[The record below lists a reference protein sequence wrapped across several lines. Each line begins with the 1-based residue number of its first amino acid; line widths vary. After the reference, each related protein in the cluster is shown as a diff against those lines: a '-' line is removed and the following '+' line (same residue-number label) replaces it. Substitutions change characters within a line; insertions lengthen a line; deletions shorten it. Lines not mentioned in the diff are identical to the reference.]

1 MLISTQTA
9 STPTVECL
17 VKLWAERYT
26 LDLSPVFREQD
37 PSIYNCLIEASSLE
51 GKASTVSKLREAIV
65 DTKCQFAAIQAK
77 ALYEYIPNVVDLSEA
92 RRLTQFAVQVYIV
105 LLKLYQQP
113 PSATSS
119 VEEKL
124 QTLAG
129 MIPMNH
135 SLLSV
140 WGIPDIEDLAKALE
154 GVLLECQEQY
164 TSSKDWCTL
173 GFLTTQFNFS
183 NQLLLKKLALV
194 ERILIYPYLMFI
206 EEQVAIPWQRVC
218 MAAAKHELDSPA
230 FTLVKEMF
238 PAASDI
244 ARTVYHQLTEMFPD
258 YRGHR
263 GGFDHLGVEHS
274 CLRDLQ
280 MFQAYLWLCV
290 LERSFAP
297 VEKELVTLCVMV
309 MERVGVPW
317 EITAQW
323 NKLLMDEI
331 SLRAKPEQR
340 SFLLPYIRE
349 MQEAF
354 YEQRSRFTVTSDQ
367 CPVN

>member
-9 STPTVECL
+9 STPTVECF
-17 VKLWAERYT
+17 VQLWAERYA
-26 LDLSPVFREQD
+26 LDFSSVFCEQD
-37 PSIYNCLIEASSLE
+37 PSVYNSLLEASSLE
-51 GKASTVSKLREAIV
+51 GKALTVSKLREAIV
-65 DTKCQFAAIQAK
+65 DTKCQFAGIQAK

-92 RRLTQFAVQVYIV
+92 RRLTHFTVQVYIE
-105 LLKLYQQP
+105 LLELYQQP
-113 PSATSS
+113 SSATSS

-129 MIPMNH
+129 MTPINH

-164 TSSKDWCTL
+164 TASKDWCTL

-183 NQLLLKKLALV
+183 NQLLLKKLTPI
-194 ERILIYPYLMFI
+194 EQILIYPYFRFI

-218 MAAAKHELDSPA
+218 IAVAKHELDSPA
-230 FTLVKEMF
+230 FTIVKEMF

-258 YRGHR
+258 YRSRR
-263 GGFDHLGVEHS
+263 GGFDHPGVEHS

-290 LERSFAP
+290 LEKSFAP
-297 VEKELVTLCVMV
+297 VEKELVNLCVMV

-323 NKLLMDEI
+323 NKLLLDEI
-331 SLRAKPEQR
+331 SRRVKPEQR
-340 SFLLPYIRE
+340 SFLLPYISG

-354 YEQRSRFTVTSDQ
+354 YEQRSHFTVNSEQ
-367 CPVN
+367 